1 MSRIINILMKR
12 DNLSHSEAVSRIH
25 AYQCVRDEYLACGDI
40 ESAMDCIMD
49 ELGLEPDYAE
59 DLIF

>member
-1 MSRIINILMKR
+1 MNITIKFSL
-12 DNLSHSEAVSRIH
+12 DNS
-25 AYQCVRDEYLACGDI
+25 AYQRVRDEYLACGDI